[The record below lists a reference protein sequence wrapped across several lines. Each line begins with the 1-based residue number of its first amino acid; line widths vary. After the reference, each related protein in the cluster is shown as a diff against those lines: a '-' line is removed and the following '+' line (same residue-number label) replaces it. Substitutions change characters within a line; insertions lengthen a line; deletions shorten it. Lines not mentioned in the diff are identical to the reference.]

1 MERAGKTE
9 TNMKDFFLL
18 EPDTARYQEMK
29 LTIKEDREI
38 RLSTSLQKEINSRE
52 IELYFHKSDCGEVYL
67 KPNGSMPQ
75 KFTKAGIVK
84 NRKIVEYLKKT
95 KAAFPVIYS
104 VKQCEE
110 GRIWHGTIKD
120 NEP

>member
-1 MERAGKTE
+1 MEKMVKTE
-9 TNMKDFFLL
+9 INMKDFFIL
-18 EPDTARYQEMK
+18 EPETARYQEMK
-29 LTIKEDREI
+29 LTIKEDGEI
-38 RLSTSLQKEINSRE
+38 RLSTSLQREINSRE

-67 KPNGSMPQ
+67 KPNGSRPQ
-75 KFTKAGIVK
+75 KFTKAGTVK

-95 KAAFPVIYS
+95 KAAFPVAYS